1 MAKKTVFYFVFDGL
15 ADWEASHALTGIN
28 KSNKFRIKTIAL
40 DKSPKQSMA
49 GVTIL
54 PDVDFIPWVDLHDID
69 ASNTAMLI
77 LPGGTG
83 WRDNANDGIADLVL
97 HGIRQQIPVAAIGDA
112 AAFLAELQL
121 LDYVGHT
128 CNDNAYLPSASPRY
142 AGEDRY
148 RMKHAISD
156 HGIITANGTA
166 AIDFAR
172 EIFETLKIYDH
183 ENVQQWFHYF
193 EPAAGLNR

>member
-15 ADWEASHALTGIN
+15 ADWEASHALTGIS

-77 LPGGTG
+77 LPGGTA
-83 WRDNANDGIADLVL
+83 WRDNSNDRIADLVL
-97 HGIRQQIPVAAIGDA
+97 HAIRQQIPVAAIGDA
-112 AAFLAELQL
+112 TAFLAELQL
-121 LDYVGHT
+121 LDYVGHAF
-128 CNDNAYLPSASPRY
+128 NDNVSLQSASPRN
-142 AGEDRY
+142 AGGDCY
-148 RMKHAISD
+148 RMKQATCD
-156 HGIITANGTA
+156 HRIITANGTA

-193 EPAAGLNR
+193 EPAGLNR